1 MRVGLKIKHWGM
13 LIGMTLIF
21 CNTINAQLRISEE
34 IKPSEI
40 VTADAHKLYLID
52 FWATWCG
59 PCISAK
65 KYLGVLQKQFPEDLY
80 IISITQETPEVVR
93 KFLKKHE
100 TGLAIA
106 IDYDKETFNKYGI
119 RSLPNSILFSA
130 DGEIL
135 WKGHPSN
142 LSQQDIRNYI
152 RRSPNA
158 VNRDAFVKLQAYKKV
173 STKVSEEDIPERDIE
188 ISEINNGPEILE
200 VDSFQDYTT
209 YEGNLKSIL
218 AYLTGVS
225 NHQMH
230 LSPEVK
236 NGFYRIVVKQGGR
249 KAKNLVKHVMR
260 ELRIRYD
267 HNNVQGEVLVLNSN
281 NPNLWNTEQIE
292 WGTDNPKYL
301 IDDTQIQADNVTF
314 EDIKYRLAFVLE
326 MPVIGEIENKNTEH
340 DWQVHYKYYQLMRS
354 DLLDNYGINA
364 EKKRGTYPV
373 YVVEKKAP

>member
-1 MRVGLKIKHWGM
+1 MRGGLKIKHWGM
-13 LIGMTLIF
+13 LFGISLILS
-21 CNTINAQLRISEE
+21 NTIHGQLRISEE

-40 VTADAHKLYLID
+40 VTSDAHKLYLID

-59 PCISAK
+59 PCVSAK

-80 IISITQETPEVVR
+80 IISLTQETPEVVR

-106 IDYDKETFNKYGI
+106 IDYDKETFRKYGI

-130 DGEIL
+130 DGEML
-135 WKGHPSN
+135 WNGHPSN
-142 LSQQDIRNYI
+142 LKAQDIKNYL
-152 RRSPNA
+152 RRSPSA
-158 VNRDAFVKLQAYKKV
+158 VSRDAFIKLQAYKKV
-173 STKVSEEDIPERDIE
+173 SAEKTEEHITEREIE
-188 ISEINNGPEILE
+188 ISEIKNGPEILE
-200 VDSFQDYTT
+200 IDTNQDFTIYK
-209 YEGNLKSIL
+209 GNLKSIL

-249 KAKNLVKHVMR
+249 KERNLLKHVMR

-267 HNNVQGEVLVLNSN
+267 YNNVQGEVLVLDSN

-326 MPVIGEIENKNTEH
+326 MPVIGEIESGDTEH
-340 DWQVHYKYYQLMRS
+340 DWQVHYKYFQLMRS

-364 EKKRGTYPV
+364 EKKRSTYPV